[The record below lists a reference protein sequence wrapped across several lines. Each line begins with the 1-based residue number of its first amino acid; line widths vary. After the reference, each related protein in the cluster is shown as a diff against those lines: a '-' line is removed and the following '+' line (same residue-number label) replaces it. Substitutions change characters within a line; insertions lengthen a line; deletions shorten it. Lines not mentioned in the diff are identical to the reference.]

1 MLGDWSERMN
11 NLAQCKV
18 PFGDK
23 VVQIEPEQTAAPDQI
38 ELSGADLVKAWGVTM
53 RALRFYESRGLIS
66 PRRVGRVRSYSGRDS
81 QRIGVI
87 LRAKKLGF
95 TLAEIGQMID
105 VRDGVATPG
114 GLQLTAQKCIQQIGH
129 LEGQM
134 KNLIEALADLR
145 QIHLELCRKAAADS
159 SP

>member
-1 MLGDWSERMN
+1 MPGNWSERMN
-11 NLAQCKV
+11 NLAHCMAPSDDRIASLK
-18 PFGDK
+18 
-23 VVQIEPEQTAAPDQI
+23 PEQPANDAEQI
-38 ELSGADLVKAWGVTM
+38 ELSGTELTKRWGVTM

-66 PRRVGRVRSYSGRDS
+66 PRRVGRARTYDQLDS
-81 QRIGVI
+81 QRIGLI

-105 VRDGVATPG
+105 VKDGAAAPG
-114 GLQLTAQKCIQQIGH
+114 ELQLTAQKCLQQIVL

-145 QIHLELCRKAAADS
+145 QIHLQLCRRAAADT
-159 SP
+159 